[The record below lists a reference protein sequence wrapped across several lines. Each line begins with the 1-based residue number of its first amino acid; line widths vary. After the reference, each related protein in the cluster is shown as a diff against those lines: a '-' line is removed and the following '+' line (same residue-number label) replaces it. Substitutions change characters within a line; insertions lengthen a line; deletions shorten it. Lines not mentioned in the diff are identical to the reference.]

1 MKRITMLMAAALL
14 ALAACDD
21 KKSETKAEDPSVKN
35 ATGDASTTAATGDMA
50 TPLAARDA
58 GPATAP
64 VTINDTDLS
73 TPADFEESAE
83 KAINKANY
91 KAELA
96 TLEGDIAKE

>member
-1 MKRITMLMAAALL
+1 MKRSMIIGAALF

-21 KKSETKAEDPSVKN
+21 KKAETKPEDPSVKN
-35 ATGDASTTAATGDMA
+35 ATTTTTATASAAATATG
-50 TPLAARDA
+50 TAAA
-58 GPATAP
+58 
-64 VTINDTDLS
+64 VTINDSDLS